1 MMKLYFVPRTRATRP
16 RWLLEELGEPYELV
30 RLDPTRGDTKT
41 TEHLTRNPYGHVPVL
56 ETADGPIFE
65 SAAIALHLADLHPE
79 KKLIPPVGT
88 HERAL
93 CYQWTFF
100 AMSEAESAAV
110 KVAAYAR
117 AKTLDSPEA
126 NDAKAALMKTLQPLE
141 AILGKQPFMLA
152 SGFSVADIVLGSVAI
167 WAAGLGAVVGAP
179 NLQGWIDRL
188 KARPAWNTAVNG

>member
-30 RLDPTRGDTKT
+30 RLDPTKGDTKT
-41 TEHLTRNPYGHVPVL
+41 AEHLTRNPYGHVPVL

-110 KVAAYAR
+110 KVAAHAR

-188 KARPAWNTAVNG
+188 KARPAWHTAVNG